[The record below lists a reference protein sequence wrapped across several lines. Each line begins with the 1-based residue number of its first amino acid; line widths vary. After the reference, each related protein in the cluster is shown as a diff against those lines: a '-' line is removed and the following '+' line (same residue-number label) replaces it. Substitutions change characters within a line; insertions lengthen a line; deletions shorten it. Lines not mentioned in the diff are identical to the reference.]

1 MRDIE
6 DRIFAAGMPV
16 VALMEKV
23 AGLVA
28 RRIQEI
34 PQFPLKG
41 RLCCFKHPL
50 KRGCRKRWDLVL
62 EFLSALVIMVGML

>member
-1 MRDIE
+1 MQRQKKISQVIVTAGQMRDIE

-34 PQFPLKG
+34 PQFPV
-41 RLCCFKHPL
+41 
-50 KRGCRKRWDLVL
+50 KRGCRQAVDLVL
-62 EFLSALVIMVGML
+62 EFLSPWS